1 MAKTLS
7 DLRLRL
13 DELGRQFD
21 PDCPKQRDEILT
33 LAFLL
38 YDPAGRD
45 CAEYLADWG
54 VESVDSSREAFWNS
68 CVREMKLPGNW
79 RQHRELI
86 HDGWLKTVDE
96 LPHFDPQKGSL
107 TAFFAWR
114 VKQRAKDQYEKVT
127 GWKKTKD
134 GEGFSRLVSLDVP
147 VGAAEEAPSLG
158 ETFSWEERGY
168 RQVEEDGFDV
178 ARVCE
183 LLAAALMFSEDRDR
197 VGVREQ
203 KRRQAFRVIYTSGMI
218 DLEHDGQEEP
228 DFRFRSR
235 IEQVLL
241 GAFSDH
247 CLEKEPGVSLPA
259 IRRSPIR
266 GEHYLP
272 LGGYSDERRMV
283 GRLKDAAAAGFLG
296 LAKSSFSETRKKYRA
311 FLWDELRKKHMSDE
325 YTERT

>member
-21 PDCPKQRDEILT
+21 PDCPKQREEILT

-38 YDPAGRD
+38 YDPDSAK
-45 CAEYLADWG
+45 ADNLLSTMG
-54 VESVDSSREAFWNS
+54 VKGQDAAQNAFWRKCKS
-68 CVREMKLPGNW
+68 KIPELSEVAKE
-79 RQHRELI
+79 ELI
-86 HDGWLKTVDE
+86 HGVVMDVLFYKLTSFRREKGRLTRFLE
-96 LPHFDPQKGSL
+96 ERICFDVIDRVRRDFGRST
-107 TAFFAWR
+107 TAP
-114 VKQRAKDQYEKVT
+114 
-127 GWKKTKD
+127 
-134 GEGFSRLVSLDVP
+134 SRHPVSLDAP
-147 VGAAEEAPSLG
+147 VGGEEEAPSLG
-158 ETFSWEERGY
+158 ETLSWEERGY

-178 ARVCE
+178 AKVCE